1 MFRLRFGHTGLLATL
16 MFLLLL
22 PDRGIALETVT
33 IGQDGELD
41 WQGNG
46 AASVAIVEAEHRSPL
61 DPNNL
66 LVGNAPGDLIEFESA
81 DFSRSILLRR
91 IAEGENVS
99 DGTIERGGSINAPN
113 VFDFSGTFKPLDLQ
127 HALEEIISIE
137 KGGELL
143 AFERKNFN
151 ALGRLVILNLGARFG
166 VDRIR
171 FYPRNSG
178 AVDSTVQQSPST
190 PFQNDFLRAYELF
203 INDGLS
209 LTKENTQIWELL
221 QAETDNKAPVVDI
234 RIDPPRYIQSVRLRA
249 TSPIDFEIDELEVF
263 GTGFLSTARYVSDI
277 FDAGQPAVWGS
288 LRWVEEI
295 LGDPKFSSL
304 RIRTRTG
311 ADPTPFV
318 FTRKLQG
325 KRDAEEI
332 PSSLADPSV
341 EMELAEYRNLYGGH
355 AQADNSG
362 RYWEAGSV
370 KDDLVNWSPFSTP
383 YPASAANGPSIPI
396 TSPGP
401 RRYFQFQVF
410 FRSDDLEA
418 ARVLKSLS
426 FELLTPPIADG
437 IVGEVFPREVA
448 VSQVIPFTFAVRAT
462 METAG
467 LRGFDTIEISTPA
480 KVESIDAVEIL
491 DREGQLL
498 TEWEFA
504 GFEDASS
511 AGDFQIVSVDDDRF
525 AVRFPL
531 VDQDDAL
538 VRIRFQTEVLTYS
551 TNFTATVQLS
561 TEPGAAQVVSSGDA
575 ASLGT
580 DDDPNLS
587 STTVLSPSVL
597 RQGRLLDKV
606 DLVPAVFTP
615 NGDGIN
621 DVTAVHY
628 NLLSLS
634 AGRPIEVGVYDLNGR
649 LVRMVHNAP
658 ELSGRYEDKAWD
670 GRDSQGQLVP
680 PGLYIVRVAVDGD
693 SQQEEQSQVVAVAY

>member
-1 MFRLRFGHTGLLATL
+1 M
-16 MFLLLL
+16 
-22 PDRGIALETVT
+22 
-33 IGQDGELD
+33 
-41 WQGNG
+41 
-46 AASVAIVEAEHRSPL
+46 
-61 DPNNL
+61 
-66 LVGNAPGDLIEFESA
+66 
-81 DFSRSILLRR
+81 
-91 IAEGENVS
+91 
-99 DGTIERGGSINAPN
+99 
-113 VFDFSGTFKPLDLQ
+113 
-127 HALEEIISIE
+127 
-137 KGGELL
+137 
-143 AFERKNFN
+143 
-151 ALGRLVILNLGARFG
+151 
-166 VDRIR
+166 
-171 FYPRNSG
+171 
-178 AVDSTVQQSPST
+178 
-190 PFQNDFLRAYELF
+190 
-203 INDGLS
+203 
-209 LTKENTQIWELL
+209 
-221 QAETDNKAPVVDI
+221 
-234 RIDPPRYIQSVRLRA
+234 
-249 TSPIDFEIDELEVF
+249 
-263 GTGFLSTARYVSDI
+263 
-277 FDAGQPAVWGS
+277 
-288 LRWVEEI
+288 
-295 LGDPKFSSL
+295 
-304 RIRTRTG
+304 
-311 ADPTPFV
+311 
-318 FTRKLQG
+318 
-325 KRDAEEI
+325 
-332 PSSLADPSV
+332 
-341 EMELAEYRNLYGGH
+341 
-355 AQADNSG
+355 
-362 RYWEAGSV
+362 
-370 KDDLVNWSPFSTP
+370 
-383 YPASAANGPSIPI
+383 
-396 TSPGP
+396 
-401 RRYFQFQVF
+401 
-410 FRSDDLEA
+410 